1 MGTLRAIGY
10 ARVSTS
16 EQVVSG
22 AGLVDQRRKLIAE
35 IEHRGWDLADLVV
48 DEGES
53 GKDLDRPGIRGAL
66 DRLAAGDADALVV
79 TKLDRLTRSTLD
91 FAEMLAWAGRL
102 GVRLLVLDLGIDTS
116 TETGKLV
123 ASVMA
128 SVAEWERGAIASRT
142 RDAAAI
148 RRSRGEKTGRPSVR
162 STNPETANRIAAM
175 RAELTPAGRHLHT
188 WQAIADQLNTEGVPT
203 IRRGALWR
211 VSAVQSAGTPGGI
224 IRKPPAA
231 KRIALPEGK
240 RNGHRHALA

>member
-16 EQVVSG
+16 EQAVSG
-22 AGLVDQRRKLIAE
+22 AGLEDQRRKLVAE
-35 IEHRGWDLADLVV
+35 IAHRGWQLADLVV

-53 GKDLDRPGIRGAL
+53 GKDLARPGIRAAL
-66 DRLAAGDADALVV
+66 ERLAAGDADALVV

-91 FAEMLAWAGRL
+91 FAETLAWAGRL
-102 GVRLLVLDLGIDTS
+102 GVRLVVLDLGIDTS

-148 RRSRGEKTGRPSVR
+148 RRSEGGKMGRPSVR
-162 STNPETANRIAAM
+162 DTNPALAKRIAAM
-175 RAELTPAGRHLHT
+175 RAELTPAGRHHYT
-188 WQAIADQLNTEGVPT
+188 WQAIADQLNAEGIPT
-203 IRRGALWR
+203 VRGGTKWR
-211 VSAVQSAGTPGGI
+211 VSAVQSAGTEGGV
-224 IRKPPAA
+224 IRRPPAA
-231 KRIALPEGK
+231 KRVVLPEGK
-240 RNGHRHALA
+240 RRRRQS

>member
-22 AGLVDQRRKLIAE
+22 AGLEDQRRKLIAE

-128 SVAEWERGAIASRT
+128 SVAE
-142 RDAAAI
+142 
-148 RRSRGEKTGRPSVR
+148 
-162 STNPETANRIAAM
+162 
-175 RAELTPAGRHLHT
+175 
-188 WQAIADQLNTEGVPT
+188 
-203 IRRGALWR
+203 
-211 VSAVQSAGTPGGI
+211 
-224 IRKPPAA
+224 
-231 KRIALPEGK
+231 
-240 RNGHRHALA
+240 